1 MSYIVD
7 TLGNL
12 VHQTAFFNLTVGN
25 YVMIAVAC
33 VFLYLAIAKEY
44 EPLLLVP
51 ISFVCFWLISIR
63 ILCSVSKILPTE

>member
-1 MSYIVD
+1 MSYIAD

-51 ISFVCFWLISIR
+51 ISFGKYLSGYYAQY
-63 ILCSVSKILPTE
+63 